1 MHCLGAAAISSHL
14 HPSMFNDR
22 KDSAH
27 TVGGEN
33 FPTKTPSSDGSVFST
48 ANLKEGA
55 VTHWRCL
62 CSGRAIC
69 GGTLTKRSLS
79 SSPTGLLVSPRIF
92 SSCSVTLGAAL
103 FSQRSK
109 RSSFTS
115 STHCTSCRQVSRQ
128 FSDGTLVWSTYTKV
142 RATIE
147 EKKTTT

>member
-1 MHCLGAAAISSHL
+1 MAAISSCTHL
-14 HPSMFNDR
+14 CLKTGKPFP
-22 KDSAH
+22 AH
-27 TVGGEN
+27 TVGGEI
-33 FPTKTPSSDGSVFST
+33 FPTKTPSSDGSVFRT

-79 SSPTGLLVSPRIF
+79 SSPTGLLVSPRTF

-115 STHCTSCRQVSRQ
+115 STHCTSCRQVSLQ
-128 FSDGTLVWSTYTKV
+128 FSDGTLVSVARTDEYV
-142 RATIE
+142 REGTCGDR
-147 EKKTTT
+147 EKKTTI